1 MAVRY
6 GPEHRFFGEFS
17 MQGQLIVQRAGGIP
31 AQLLPAPRGGPCRG
45 PAAGVSR
52 VPRGADDGPVLRF
65 GFTYQHVQAIAGR
78 MVRDGFAARGLPWE
92 ERFGVA
98 FGAVAECLYAADGPV
113 SSADLARAAANALS
127 RLERAELR
135 EHGYGYNPADRR
147 HRDRMAGPWSA
158 RSALRYWQRP
168 ALATPEE
175 KAVDRAAL
183 WQVLDALAP
192 SHARVLLT
200 LAETGDRDRAAAAL
214 GMTRHA
220 FGNRLGEARAAFLR
234 LWHEHEAPSR
244 LWRQDS
250 PTGGAASGP
259 PASRAEAARVLA
271 DVRDAFGGGQA
282 LAATADLLVR
292 LAAADPARY
301 GNWTP
306 KDLAGF
312 LRPCGAPSHTIR
324 AADGEGRQRKCQGY
338 RLDEVTRALQ
348 DLDLAAP
355 GIPAG
360 QAA

>member
-1 MAVRY
+1 MRD
-6 GPEHRFFGEFS
+6 
-17 MQGQLIVQRAGGIP
+17 QLIVQRPGGVPVPLVPVQEPPPWAAP
-31 AQLLPAPRGGPCRG
+31 ADRQCPGL
-45 PAAGVSR
+45 AASVSR

-135 EHGYGYNPADRR
+135 EHGYGYSPADRR

-168 ALATPEE
+168 AVATPEE
-175 KAVDRAAL
+175 TAVDRAAL
-183 WQVLDALAP
+183 WQVLGALAP
-192 SHARVLLT
+192 AHARVLLT
-200 LAETGDRDRAAAAL
+200 LAETGDRDRAAAVL

-250 PTGGAASGP
+250 PAGGTVSGP
-259 PASRAEAARVLA
+259 PVSRAETARVLA
-271 DVRDAFGGGQA
+271 DVRDAFGGQA
-282 LAATADLLVR
+282 LAATADLLAR
-292 LAAADPARY
+292 LAVADPARY

-306 KDLAGF
+306 ALLAGY
-312 LRPCGAPSHTIR
+312 LRPCGAPARTIR
-324 AADGEGRQRKCQGY
+324 LVDGKGRQRKCRGY
-338 RLDEVTRALQ
+338 RLGEVDGALQ
-348 DLDLAAP
+348 GLALAAP
-355 GIPAG
+355 GIPVR